1 VASGLVRSPPGPAV
15 DKVRALAAGRCV
27 VSLGK
32 AVYSHSA
39 SLLPGVYMGTDK
51 FNAGSNPAMFH
62 ATETMRSS
70 GCKDHWPDADISIAP
85 DQL

>member
-1 VASGLVRSPPGPAV
+1 MASGLVRSPPGPAV

-39 SLLPGVYMGTDK
+39 SLQPGVYMGTGEV
-51 FNAGSNPAMFH
+51 NAGDDFAI
-62 ATETMRSS
+62 
-70 GCKDHWPDADISIAP
+70 D
-85 DQL
+85 